1 MGRKKFNNF
10 SKEKKQDISDK
21 INGKINEITSLK
33 KSYEENLDI
42 FDAVNDEMK
51 TLFECDLNCSTC
63 GPDDKGSCMQNF
75 RLANVFL
82 QRQCRHLIHI
92 IDNQIDAFANILE
105 GAGIIIEGLKS
116 AEKSKKEEIEGRD
129 PNYYR

>member
-10 SKEKKQDISDK
+10 SKEKKEDISNK
-21 INGKINEITSLK
+21 INGKINEITKLK
-33 KSYEENLDI
+33 KSYEKNLDI

-51 TLFECDLNCSTC
+51 SLFECDANCSTC
-63 GPDDKGSCMQNF
+63 DKNDIGKCMQNF
-75 RLANVFL
+75 RLANIFL
-82 QRQCRHLIHI
+82 QKQCRHLIHI

-116 AEKSKKEEIEGRD
+116 SEKSKKEEIEESD
-129 PNYYR
+129 PDYYR